1 MRIDTKGRF
10 TFTGGTHPPESK
22 ALTSESKIQ
31 SFPAV
36 KQVAIMLSQHTG
48 AVCRS
53 LTRKG
58 NTVQAGQKIGDSDA
72 FVSAPVHSPIT
83 GKVKEIAL
91 QSHPVLGRSPAIVID
106 ALPHYPPKRPD
117 FKLKDDF
124 DENSYSAE
132 QICDAVRQAGI
143 VGMGGAGFP
152 TRVKIEPNPRLPKE
166 TLIIN
171 GCECCPYI
179 TCDYRI
185 MLEWTNQ
192 IVAGIKL
199 ARRASGCSKVF
210 IGIEDNKP
218 EAIEAMNAAFH
229 PVRNSISGE
238 HPTKGKFSNGVKT
251 YAKRDGIK
259 VVPVKTKY
267 PPGGERQ
274 LIKAILKKDVP
285 TGGIPPMIG
294 VVVLNVATVAAI
306 AEAVVYD
313 SPLTHRVVT
322 VTGEGIANPGNFY
335 VPIGTP
341 VAELIEFC
349 GGLTEEAVKVILG
362 GPMMGIAIAD
372 LTTPV
377 TKTTGA
383 VTVLTKKQIGA
394 AKFAGRQTPC
404 IRCGRCLEVCPEH
417 LNPTKIAHAVKNNL
431 LDVAE
436 SYYINACTECGC
448 CSYVCPA
455 NIELTGYIKT
465 GKTLLAG
472 QKEKMPE

>member
-1 MRIDTKGRF
+1 MKIATKGRF
-10 TFTGGTHPPESK
+10 TFPGGTHPPESK
-22 ALTSESKIQ
+22 ELTRESKIQ
-31 SFPAV
+31 LGPAAG
-36 KQVAIMLSQHTG
+36 KVAIMLSQHTG
-48 AVCRS
+48 AVCQP
-53 LTRKG
+53 LVEKKEQ
-58 NTVQAGQKIGDSDA
+58 VQAGQKIGDCDA
-72 FVSAPVHSPIT
+72 FVSAPVHSPVN

-91 QSHPVLGRSPAIVID
+91 QSHAVLGRGLAVIIEADPENNSPKQ
-106 ALPHYPPKRPD
+106 PCFTKFTND
-117 FKLKDDF
+117 FN
-124 DENSYSAE
+124 ENSFSAE

-152 TRVKIEPNPRLPKE
+152 TRVKIEPNLRLPKE
-166 TLIIN
+166 TMIIN
-171 GCECCPYI
+171 GCECEPYI

-185 MLEWTNQ
+185 MLEWANQ
-192 IVAGIKL
+192 IIAGIKL
-199 ARRASGCSKVF
+199 ARKASGCSQVF

-218 EAIEAMNAAFH
+218 EAIKVMNTALEKTS
-229 PVRNSISGE
+229 NSDS
-238 HPTKGKFSNGVKT
+238 
-251 YAKRDGIK
+251 IK

-267 PPGGERQ
+267 PQGGERQ
-274 LIKAILKKDVP
+274 LITAILKKVVP

-294 VVVLNVATVAAI
+294 VLVLNVATVAAI
-306 AEAVVYD
+306 AEAIVCG

-322 VTGEGIANPGNFY
+322 VTGEAVANPGNYY
-335 VPIGTP
+335 VSIGTS

-349 GGLTEEAVKVILG
+349 GGPTEETVRVILG

-372 LTTPV
+372 LTTPI
-377 TKTTGA
+377 TKATGA
-383 VTVLTKKQIGA
+383 ITVLTKEQIGK

-436 SYYINACTECGC
+436 SYYMSACTECGC

-465 GKTLLAG
+465 GKTLIAS
-472 QKEKMPE
+472 QKKKIPE